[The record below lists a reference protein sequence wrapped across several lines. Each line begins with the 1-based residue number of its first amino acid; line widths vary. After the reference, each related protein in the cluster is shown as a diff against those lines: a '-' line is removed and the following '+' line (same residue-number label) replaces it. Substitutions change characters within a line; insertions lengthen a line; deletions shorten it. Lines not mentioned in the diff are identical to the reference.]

1 MSKILLQVFNFNVRI
16 CAAGS
21 RGNRG
26 CFCSRGKSELHR
38 AAYRLT
44 TGGSN
49 SRESVTEKKT
59 PNFFGKAEAV
69 MFRLDKPYAEQ
80 N

>member
-1 MSKILLQVFNFNVRI
+1 MSKFLLQVFNFNVRI
-16 CAAGS
+16 CAAGG

-26 CFCSRGKSELHR
+26 KFSRGKSELHR

-59 PNFFGKAEAV
+59 AEI
-69 MFRLDKPYAEQ
+69 FR
-80 N
+80 